1 MKKIRRSIAALC
13 FFCLFLSC
21 TSDQELKKKETVSQQ
36 TEKIGQEAVKVIKT
50 PLDQA
55 RKAAE
60 QENSHSQKVEKD
72 VEKSAN

>member
-1 MKKIRRSIAALC
+1 
-13 FFCLFLSC
+13 
-21 TSDQELKKKETVSQQ
+21 LKKKETVSQQ

>member
-1 MKKIRRSIAALC
+1 MKTICCSIAALC
-13 FFCLFLSC
+13 LFGLLSC
-21 TSDQELKKKETVSQQ
+21 TNDQELKKKETVSQQ

>member
-1 MKKIRRSIAALC
+1 MKKICPSIAALGL
-13 FFCLFLSC
+13 FCLLSC
-21 TSDQELKKKETVSQQ
+21 TSDQDLEKKNTLSQQ
-36 TEKIGQEAVKVIKT
+36 TEKIGQEAVKMMKT

-72 VEKSAN
+72 VDKSAN